1 VSDNSNVNHQ
11 IRSNP
16 SSGNTSSSLR
26 DHYMDSAAQNTH
38 YSSGGVTQDLHAQYA
53 GDAHGV
59 QSKAYRDSEELE
71 TLHKAKKL
79 GIKYA
84 DLRQIIPEEDYIKII
99 AKEDAIKYLSLPIAI
114 KQGKLFFG
122 IVDPYKEGLTAF
134 VKNLREDH
142 DVVVV
147 LISPESFRENI
158 DRYDFIKTYEKD
170 HVDQGTIDIDVN
182 KVTNIEKLKDLL
194 INDGIQFLL
203 ADLLTAAITTKSS
216 DVHIEPQNTYADIRF
231 RIDGALH
238 PIARVPRDKYN
249 YLISEIIINSALR
262 LDADRPQNGHL
273 KAIPNLNG
281 IKEIDIRVETIPVL
295 HGQEVVMRLFQG
307 DATMLKLSDLGITHE
322 VYPIIKEI
330 LVRPHGMMIVVGPTG
345 SGKTS
350 TLYALLN
357 ELNNPERKIVTL
369 EDPVEYELPG
379 LSQSQLNT
387 GESFLDRF
395 RAVLREDPDVIMIG
409 EIRDLDTAKTALQ
422 SALTGHLLLTTYH
435 ANNAATAIARLTD
448 LVGDMSLIS
457 SAINLIVA
465 QRLVRKICPFCRTD
479 HNLNADEAAAVSQI
493 LAHLPVS
500 YQERAKN
507 LHFYKGKGCDRCYGI
522 GYKSRIGIFEM
533 LKITTDMQ
541 QLIMS
546 KALPSVIQ
554 AAAVKNGMLTMEQDG
569 ILKALQGFTT
579 VEEILKTVKE

>member
-1 VSDNSNVNHQ
+1 MPLPYIGIDARLLSALVERGLLKPEMSEQIKLECAQRNKTEIQVILERKLIAEAALFKTKAAVYNVPFIDDISAIQPSAELLTEINIDALKEQQSFPFEISETRVKVMMSDPFNINAIQFWKIKYIPRQIEVYTATPSAVAEYIGTRFGSMIGGDVQAAVSSYQQDSGTKETVISTDDVGDVSQNLQGAPVAKIVNSILV
-11 IRSNP
+11 
-16 SSGNTSSSLR
+16 
-26 DHYMDSAAQNTH
+26 YAAQ
-38 YSSGGVTQDLHAQYA
+38 A
-53 GDAHGV
+53 GA
-59 QSKAYRDSEELE
+59 S
-71 TLHKAKKL
+71 
-79 GIKYA
+79 
-84 DLRQIIPEEDYIKII
+84 
-99 AKEDAIKYLSLPIAI
+99 
-114 KQGKLFFG
+114 
-122 IVDPYKEGLTAF
+122 
-134 VKNLREDH
+134 
-142 DVVVV
+142 
-147 LISPESFRENI
+147 
-158 DRYDFIKTYEKD
+158 
-170 HVDQGTIDIDVN
+170 DI
-182 KVTNIEKLKDLL
+182 
-194 INDGIQFLL
+194 
-203 ADLLTAAITTKSS
+203 
-216 DVHIEPQNTYADIRF
+216 HIEPQNAYADIRF

-238 PIARVPRDKYN
+238 SIARVPRDKYN
-249 YLISEIIINSALR
+249 YLISEIIINSALQ
-262 LDADRPQNGHL
+262 LDANRPQNGHL

-479 HNLNADEAAAVSQI
+479 YNLNTDEAEAVSQI
-493 LAHLPVS
+493 LATLPAG
-500 YQERAKN
+500 YQDRAKN

-533 LKITTDMQ
+533 LKITMEMQ

-554 AAAVKNGMLTMEQDG
+554 ASAVKNGMLTMEQDG